1 MEVLT
6 TIINSAII
14 FLCSNI
20 LLYNKGYEFN
30 LPVVLFVI
38 LFIFINFFPTIL
50 AKKLY
55 DDRLVKVR
63 NGYRLLSVFLIDLI
77 GTILFY
83 IASIFEYHVNGLLL
97 IWNLLIVIFLLS
109 IVFWNGMLRVYLHS
123 KQLGIRYRGLGLLL
137 GIVPIAN
144 IVMLVKI
151 INVCYQEVEV
161 ENSKLK
167 LNKKRAKDE
176 ICKTKY
182 PVLLVHGVFFRDYE
196 FFNYW
201 GRIPEELEKNGCKIY
216 YGNHSS
222 ALGVPNSAK
231 ELASRIKSIIKET
244 GCEKVNIIAHS
255 KGGLDARYAISNYDC
270 DKYVASLTTINT
282 PNKGCYFADYLFE
295 HTPDSVKEGLA
306 KTYNAAMKKLGDKKP
321 DFLEA
326 VYDLTSSRVKELNS
340 EMKHKE
346 DVYYQS
352 FGSRLKKSKDG
363 RFPMNFTN
371 KIVKYF
377 DGYNDGLVGE
387 SSFQYGENYTFL
399 ESTTN
404 RGISHADIIDLNREN
419 YPGFDVR
426 EFYVKIV
433 NGLKKKGF

>member
-6 TIINSAII
+6 IIINSAII

-20 LLYNKGYEFN
+20 VLYNIGYGFK
-30 LPVVLFVI
+30 LSAILFVL
-38 LFIFINFFPTIL
+38 LFFFINVFPTVL
-50 AKKLY
+50 GRKLY
-55 DDRLVKVR
+55 DEHLIKVR
-63 NGYRLLSVFLIDLI
+63 DGYRLLVIFLIDLI

-83 IASIFEYHVNGLLL
+83 IASIFEYHVNGLILL
-97 IWNLLIVIFLLS
+97 WNAIIVLLALS
-109 IVFWNGMLRVYLHS
+109 VVFWNGMIRVYLYS

-137 GIVPIAN
+137 GLIPIFN
-144 IVMLVKI
+144 IGMLTKMI
-151 INVCYQEVEV
+151 SVCYQEVEV
-161 ENSKLK
+161 ENNKLK

-196 FFNYW
+196 HFNYW

-222 ALGVPNSAK
+222 ALGVSKSGK
-231 ELASRIKSIIKET
+231 ELADRIKKIVEET
-244 GCEKVNIIAHS
+244 GCEKVNVIAHS
-255 KGGLDARYAISNYDC
+255 KGGLDARYAISNYGC

-326 VYDLTSSRVKELNS
+326 VYDLTSTRVKELNS

-352 FGSRLKKSKDG
+352 FGSRLRKATDG

-371 KIVKYF
+371 KFVKYF

-387 SSFQYGENYTFL
+387 NSFQYGENYTL
-399 ESTTN
+399 IESTTN

-433 NGLKKKGF
+433 SGLKKKGF

>member
-6 TIINSAII
+6 IIINSAIV

-20 LLYNKGYEFN
+20 LLYDIGYGFK
-30 LPVVLFVI
+30 LSVI
-38 LFIFINFFPTIL
+38 LFVLLFFFINIFPTVLGRKIYDE
-50 AKKLY
+50 KLI
-55 DDRLVKVR
+55 KVR
-63 NGYRLLSVFLIDLI
+63 DGYRLLVIFLIVLI
-77 GTILFY
+77 STILFY
-83 IASIFEYHVNGLLL
+83 IASIFEYHVNGFILL
-97 IWNLLIVIFLLS
+97 WNAIIVLLALS
-109 IVFWNGMLRVYLHS
+109 IVFWNGMIRVYLYS
-123 KQLGIRYRGLGLLL
+123 KQLGIKYRGLGLLL
-137 GIVPIAN
+137 GLIPIFN
-144 IVMLVKI
+144 IGMLIKMI
-151 INVCYQEVEV
+151 SICYHEVEV
-161 ENSKLK
+161 ENGKLK

-196 FFNYW
+196 HFNYW

-222 ALGVPNSAK
+222 ALGVPKSGK
-231 ELASRIKSIIKET
+231 ELADRIKMIIEET

-255 KGGLDARYAISNYDC
+255 KGGLDARYAISNYGC

-282 PNKGCYFADYLFE
+282 PNKGCCFADYLFE

-326 VYDLTSSRVKELNS
+326 VYDLTSSRVKELNNN
-340 EMKHKE
+340 MKYKE

-352 FGSRLKKSKDG
+352 FGSRLKKATDG

-371 KIVKYF
+371 KFVKYF

-387 SSFQYGENYTFL
+387 NSFQYGENYTL
-399 ESTTN
+399 IESTTN

-433 NGLKKKGF
+433 SGLKKKGF

>member
-1 MEVLT
+1 MLIKM
-6 TIINSAII
+6 III
-14 FLCSNI
+14 
-20 LLYNKGYEFN
+20 
-30 LPVVLFVI
+30 
-38 LFIFINFFPTIL
+38 
-50 AKKLY
+50 
-55 DDRLVKVR
+55 
-63 NGYRLLSVFLIDLI
+63 
-77 GTILFY
+77 
-83 IASIFEYHVNGLLL
+83 
-97 IWNLLIVIFLLS
+97 
-109 IVFWNGMLRVYLHS
+109 
-123 KQLGIRYRGLGLLL
+123 
-137 GIVPIAN
+137 
-144 IVMLVKI
+144 
-151 INVCYQEVEV
+151 CYQEVEI
-161 ENSKLK
+161 ENNKLR
-167 LNKKRAKDE
+167 LNRKRAKDE

-201 GRIPEELEKNGCKIY
+201 GRIPDELKKNGCTIY

-231 ELASRIKSIIKET
+231 ELASRIKEIIKET

-255 KGGLDARYAISNYDC
+255 KGGLDSRYAISNYGC

-295 HTPDSVKEGLA
+295 HTPDSVKNGLA
-306 KTYNAAMKKLGDKKP
+306 NSYNATMKKLGDKKP
-321 DFLEA
+321 DFLGA

-346 DVYYQS
+346 AVYYQS
-352 FGSRLKKSKDG
+352 FGSKLKKSKDG

-371 KIVKYF
+371 KIVKFF

-426 EFYVKIV
+426 EFYVKLV
-433 NGLKKKGF
+433 SGLKKKGF

>member
-6 TIINSAII
+6 IIINSAII

-20 LLYNKGYEFN
+20 LLYNKGYGFN
-30 LPVVLFVI
+30 LPVVIFVL
-38 LFIFINFFPTIL
+38 LFIFINVFPTIL
-50 AKKLY
+50 GRRIYDEKLS
-55 DDRLVKVR
+55 KVR
-63 NGYRLLSVFLIDLI
+63 NGYRLLSIFLIDLI
-77 GTILFY
+77 CTILFY
-83 IASIFEYHVNGLLL
+83 VASIFEYHVNSIILL
-97 IWNLLIVIFLLS
+97 WNFFIVFFLLS

-137 GIVPIAN
+137 GFVPIAN
-144 IVMLVKI
+144 IIMLIKMIV
-151 INVCYQEVEV
+151 VCYREVDV
-161 ENSKLK
+161 ENNKLK
-167 LNKKRAKDE
+167 LNRKRAKDE

-201 GRIPEELEKNGCKIY
+201 GRIPEELIKNGCKIY

-222 ALGVPNSAK
+222 ALEVPKSAK
-231 ELASRIKSIIKET
+231 ELADRIKEIVKET

-255 KGGLDARYAISNYDC
+255 KGGLDARYAVSNYGC

-295 HTPDSVKEGLA
+295 HTPDSVKNGLA
-306 KTYNAAMKKLGDKKP
+306 NTYNSAMKKLGDKKP
-321 DFLEA
+321 DFLGA
-326 VYDLTSSRVKELNS
+326 VYDLTSSRVKELNA

-352 FGSRLKKSKDG
+352 FGSRLKKSNDG

-371 KIVKYF
+371 KIVKFF
-377 DGYNDGLVGE
+377 DGYNDGLVGG
-387 SSFQYGENYTFL
+387 SSFQYGEHYTFL

-426 EFYVKIV
+426 EFYVKLV
-433 NGLKKKGF
+433 SGLKKKGF

>member
-1 MEVLT
+1 MEALT
-6 TIINSAII
+6 TIINAAII
-14 FLCSNI
+14 FLFGNI
-20 LLYNKGYEFN
+20 ILYNKGYGFE
-30 LPVVLFVI
+30 LPVIVFVI
-38 LFIFINFFPTIL
+38 LFIFINFCPTIIGR
-50 AKKLY
+50 KLY
-55 DDRLVKVR
+55 DENLVKVR

-77 GTILFY
+77 CTILFY
-83 IASIFEYHVNGLLL
+83 IASIFEYHVNGVVL
-97 IWNLLIVIFLLS
+97 IGNLCFCSFILF
-109 IVFWNGMLRVYLHS
+109 IVFWNGMLRVYLYS

-137 GIVPIAN
+137 GLVPIAN
-144 IVMLVKI
+144 IIMLVKMI
-151 INVCYQEVEV
+151 SVCYHEVEV
-161 ENSKLK
+161 ENNKLK
-167 LNKKRAKDE
+167 LNRKRAKDE

-201 GRIPEELEKNGCKIY
+201 GRIPDELIKNGCKVY

-222 ALGVPNSAK
+222 ALEVPDSAK
-231 ELASRIKSIIKET
+231 ELATRIKDIIKET

-255 KGGLDARYAISNYDC
+255 KGGLDARYAISNYGC
-270 DKYVASLTTINT
+270 DKYVVSLTTINT
-282 PNKGCYFADYLFE
+282 PNKGCYFADYLFG
-295 HTPDSVKEGLA
+295 HTPDSVKEGIA
-306 KTYNAAMKKLGDKKP
+306 KTYNAAMKKLGEKKP
-321 DFLEA
+321 DFLGA
-326 VYDLTSSRVKELNS
+326 VYDLTSSRVKELNA

-352 FGSRLKKSKDG
+352 FGSRLKKSNDG
-363 RFPMNFTN
+363 RFPMNFTD

-426 EFYVKIV
+426 EFYVKLV